1 MPEKI
6 FHRQRPFFMLG
17 NVVFLELI
25 IMKIKNVGIIAN
37 IEKEN
42 ISGVAGALK
51 KWLEDRKIKVFL
63 EANIAAAIGGSGGFK
78 LEDLASKVDL
88 IAVLGGDGTML
99 RTARYVAHHPVSIVG
114 INMGTFGYLTEV
126 NLNETYAALELILK
140 GDFLTEKRM
149 MLDVKIH
156 RGKKIIGSGIVLNDV
171 VINRGNLSRIVELET
186 SINNQYLTTYKSDG
200 LIISTPTGSTAYS
213 LSAGGPIVFPGKEL
227 IIINP
232 ICPHTLTNRPVIF
245 PETSDLQITLR
256 SKENGATV
264 TLDGQESYRISSGDV
279 MTIRK
284 SKYYT
289 RLVLSPHRSYG
300 EILRSKLGWGS
311 IPSGAGKRKN
321 AS

>member
-1 MPEKI
+1 
-6 FHRQRPFFMLG
+6 
-17 NVVFLELI
+17 
-25 IMKIKNVGIIAN
+25 MKIKKVGIIAN

-42 ISGVAGALK
+42 IAVFAGALK
-51 KWLEDRKIKVFL
+51 KWLEARRIKVSL
-63 EANIAAAIGGSGGFK
+63 EANLAAAVGGSGGFK
-78 LEDLASKVDL
+78 LEDLAPKVDL

-99 RTARYVAHHPVSIVG
+99 RTARYVAQHPVSIVG

-126 NLNETYAALELILK
+126 NLNETYEALEIILK
-140 GDFLTEKRM
+140 GDFVTEKRM
-149 MLDVKIH
+149 MLDVKIR
-156 RGKKIIGSGIVLNDV
+156 RGNKIIGSGIVLNDV

-186 SINNQYLTTYKSDG
+186 SINSQYLTTYKSDG

-245 PETSDLQITLR
+245 PEDASLQITLW
-256 SKENGATV
+256 SKESGATV

>member
-1 MPEKI
+1 
-6 FHRQRPFFMLG
+6 MLR

-25 IMKIKNVGIIAN
+25 IMKIKKVGIIAN

-42 ISGVAGALK
+42 IAGFAGALK
-51 KWLEDRKIKVFL
+51 KWLEDRGIKVSL
-63 EANIAAAIGGSGGFK
+63 EANIAAAIGRSGGFK
-78 LEDLASKVDL
+78 IEDLASKVNL

-99 RTARYVAHHPVSIVG
+99 RTARYVAQHHVPIVG

-149 MLDVKIH
+149 MLDVKIR
-156 RGKKIIGSGIVLNDV
+156 RGNKIIGSGIVLNDV

-213 LSAGGPIVFPGKEL
+213 LSAGGPIVFPGRDL

-232 ICPHTLTNRPVIF
+232 ICPHTLTNRPIIF
-245 PETSDLQITLR
+245 PENSDVQITLW
-256 SKENGATV
+256 SKESGATV

-279 MTIRK
+279 MTVRK
-284 SKYYT
+284 SKFVT
-289 RLVLSPHRSYG
+289 CLVLSPHRSYG

-311 IPSGAGKRKN
+311 LPSGAGKRKN
-321 AS
+321 A

>member
-1 MPEKI
+1 M
-6 FHRQRPFFMLG
+6 
-17 NVVFLELI
+17 
-25 IMKIKNVGIIAN
+25 
-37 IEKEN
+37 
-42 ISGVAGALK
+42 K
-51 KWLEDRKIKVFL
+51 KWLEDRKIKVSL
-63 EANIAAAIGGSGGFK
+63 EANIAAAVGGSGGFK

-99 RTARYVAHHPVSIVG
+99 RTARYVAQHPVPIVG

-126 NLNETYAALELILK
+126 NLNETYAAFELILK

-149 MLDVKIH
+149 MLDVKVR
-156 RGKKIIGSGIVLNDV
+156 RGKKIIGSGIVLNYV

-186 SINNQYLTTYKSDG
+186 SINDQYLTTYKSDG

-213 LSAGGPIVFPGKEL
+213 LSAGGPIVFPGKDL

-245 PETSDLQITLR
+245 PETSDLQITLW
-256 SKENGATV
+256 SKESGATV
-264 TLDGQESYRISSGDV
+264 TLDGQESYRISSGDII
-279 MTIRK
+279 TIRK
-284 SKYYT
+284 SKFYT

>member
-1 MPEKI
+1 
-6 FHRQRPFFMLG
+6 
-17 NVVFLELI
+17 
-25 IMKIKNVGIIAN
+25 MKIKKVGIIAN
-37 IEKEN
+37 VEKDN
-42 ISGVAGALK
+42 IAGFAGALK
-51 KWLEDRKIKVFL
+51 KWLEDRGIRVSL
-63 EANIAAAIGGSGGFK
+63 EANIAAAVGGSGGFK
-78 LEDLASKVDL
+78 LDDLASRVDL

-99 RTARYVAHHPVSIVG
+99 RTARYVAQHPVPIVG

-149 MLDVKIH
+149 MLDVKIR

-186 SINNQYLTTYKSDG
+186 SINNQYLATYKSDG

-213 LSAGGPIVFPGKEL
+213 LSAGGPIVFPGQDL

-245 PETSDLQITLR
+245 PEDSDLQVTLW
-256 SKENGATV
+256 SKESGATV
-264 TLDGQESYRISSGDV
+264 TLDGQESYRITSGDI

-311 IPSGAGKRKN
+311 LPTGAGKRKN

>member
-1 MPEKI
+1 
-6 FHRQRPFFMLG
+6 
-17 NVVFLELI
+17 
-25 IMKIKNVGIIAN
+25 MKIKKVGIIAN

-42 ISGVAGALK
+42 IAGFAGALK
-51 KWLEDRKIKVFL
+51 KWLEDRSIKVSL
-63 EANIAAAIGGSGGFK
+63 EANIAAAIGGGGGFK

-99 RTARYVAHHPVSIVG
+99 RTARYVAQHPVPIVG

-126 NLNETYAALELILK
+126 NLNETYVALELILK

-149 MLDVKIH
+149 MLDVKIR

-186 SINNQYLTTYKSDG
+186 AINNQYLTTYKSDG

-213 LSAGGPIVFPGKEL
+213 LSAGGPIVFPGKDL

-232 ICPHTLTNRPVIF
+232 ICPHTLTNRPIIF
-245 PETSDLQITLR
+245 PENSDLQITLW
-256 SKENGATV
+256 SKESGATV
-264 TLDGQESYRISSGDV
+264 TLDGQESYRINSGDV
-279 MTIRK
+279 ITIRK

-311 IPSGAGKRKN
+311 LPTGTGKRKN